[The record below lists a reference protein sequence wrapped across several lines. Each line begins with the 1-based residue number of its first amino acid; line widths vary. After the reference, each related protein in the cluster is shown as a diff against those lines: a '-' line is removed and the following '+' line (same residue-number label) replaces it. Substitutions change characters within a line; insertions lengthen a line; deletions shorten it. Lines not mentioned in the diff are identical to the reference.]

1 MAFKILVSLD
11 KFMFK
16 FHLGAKI
23 CLFYLITI
31 VLKSRL
37 FREFPTEFHAL
48 LLNTDSSN
56 TRVDYF
62 LRNRSYFQ

>member
-48 LLNTDSSN
+48 
-56 TRVDYF
+56 
-62 LRNRSYFQ
+62 